1 MYYFAGM
8 KIAFHSN
15 QLNLRG
21 TEIALFDYAF
31 YNQTLLGNSSII
43 VSKTNGNHSPEVI
56 EKFRKQFKVLFYNT
70 LPELETIL
78 AEEQA
83 EAMYAIKS
91 GENDGLLPSNVKNW
105 VHTVFRRN
113 EKHGNVYAYIS
124 EWLAA
129 DQGSNLYV
137 PHIVTKPHTTTYN
150 LRQQLGIPAN
160 AIVFGR
166 YGGADTFDI
175 RFARKVVLEVAY
187 KHPEKY
193 FIFMG
198 TNEFSYGNGLYRK
211 KWQDALFAIGKP
223 KGLPKNIIFLP
234 ATSNALDKQLFINTS
249 DAMLHARGQGESFGL
264 AVAEFS
270 ISNKPV
276 FTFNSDSPKYEAA
289 HIKALGSK
297 AILFTSPTDL
307 KNKLLHFVPNPNS
320 DWNAYRDFSPELVM
334 DKFKSVFIDSVV

>member
-1 MYYFAGM
+1 M

-21 TEIALFDYAF
+21 TEIALFDYAY

-43 VSKTNGNHSPEVI
+43 VSKANGNHAEEVI
-56 EKFRKQFKVLFYNT
+56 EKFKNHFQVYLYNT
-70 LPELETIL
+70 LPELEAIL
-78 AEEQA
+78 AAQQV

-113 EKHGNVYAYIS
+113 EKHGNVYAYVS

-137 PHIVTKPHTTTYN
+137 PHIVTKPHTTTDN

-187 KHPEKY
+187 NNPDKY
-193 FIFMG
+193 FLFMG
-198 TNEFSYGNGLYRK
+198 TNNFCYGNGLFRK
-211 KWQDALFAIGKP
+211 KWQDALFALGKP
-223 KGLPKNIIFLP
+223 KALPKNIIFLP

-276 FTFNSDSPKYEAA
+276 FTFNSDSPKYEWA
-289 HIKALGSK
+289 HIKVLGDK
-297 AILFTSPTDL
+297 AIVYNNEKEL
-307 KNKLLHFVPNPNS
+307 KNILLQFRPSPNTN
-320 DWNAYRDFSPELVM
+320 WNAYSQFNPDEVM
-334 DKFKSVFIDSVV
+334 RKFKQVFIDSLG

>member
-1 MYYFAGM
+1 
-8 KIAFHSN
+8 
-15 QLNLRG
+15 
-21 TEIALFDYAF
+21 
-31 YNQTLLGNSSII
+31 
-43 VSKTNGNHSPEVI
+43 
-56 EKFRKQFKVLFYNT
+56 
-70 LPELETIL
+70 
-78 AEEQA
+78 
-83 EAMYAIKS
+83 MYAIKS

-124 EWLAA
+124 DWLAV

-137 PHIVTKPHTTTYN
+137 PHIVTKPHTTTEN

-187 KHPEKY
+187 QNPDKY
-193 FIFMG
+193 FLFMG
-198 TNEFSYGNGLYRK
+198 TNTFGYGNGLFRK
-211 KWQDALFAIGKP
+211 KWQDALFALGKP

-276 FTFNSDSPKYEAA
+276 FTFNSDSPKYEWA
-289 HIKALGSK
+289 HIKVLGDK
-297 AILFTSPTDL
+297 AIVYTNEKEL
-307 KNKLLHFVPNPNS
+307 KNILLQFRPSPNTN
-320 DWNAYRDFSPELVM
+320 WNAYSQFNPDEVM
-334 DKFKSVFIDSVV
+334 RKFKQVFIDSLG